1 MDFAIFSL
9 EEMRQTNKFTSIMVP
24 HLLISIR
31 SRGQKVDL
39 PNSHYT
45 QETLVLEFDDVQ
57 DIMSQDDYFDADLA
71 RQILEFVDK
80 NCHRANLIISHCQAG
95 LSRSAAVCSAL
106 SKIINNR
113 DDMYFSN
120 RIPNMLVY
128 LSILEEFFLT
138 PDYDKVYKSLWYLR
152 ERSLSCLLS
161 PQVLRL
167 NKSRIPHKK
176 EKETV
181 PASYIIGGLDG

>member
-9 EEMRQTNKFTSIMVP
+9 EDMTRTNKFTSIMIP

-31 SRGQKVDL
+31 SRGQQVDL
-39 PNSHYT
+39 PKSPHT
-45 QETLVLEFDDVQ
+45 QETLILEFDDVQ
-57 DIMSQDDYFDADLA
+57 DIMCQDYFFDADLA
-71 RQILEFVDK
+71 RQILEFVDH
-80 NCHRANLIISHCQAG
+80 NCHRANLIICHCEAG
-95 LSRSAAVCSAL
+95 LSRSAAICSAL

-113 DDMYFSN
+113 DDAYFSHK
-120 RIPNMLVY
+120 IPNMLVY

-152 ERSLSCLLS
+152 ERSLKGLLT

-167 NKSRIPHKK
+167 AKTRIPHKK
-176 EKETV
+176 EEKENAV
-181 PASYIIGGLDG
+181 